1 VDARSDLDTYRDIAN
16 SLGLKILY
24 VIDTHVHADHVSG
37 GRELAQ
43 TLDADY
49 CLHES
54 APASFEFRRI
64 KDADELDLGNVAIRI
79 LHTPGHTPDS
89 VCLAVVDR
97 TRGDEPWFV
106 LTGDALLV
114 GDAGRPDLSPERDV
128 EAMYDS
134 LHRRLAP
141 LADDVE
147 LFPAHYSGS
156 VCGRAL
162 SGKPSSTVG
171 FERRHNAAFQPR
183 TLDEFRRFIMDSL
196 PQKPPAFERIVA
208 MNLGRQEV

>member
-1 VDARSDLDTYRDIAN
+1 VDARSDLNTYREVAH

-37 GRELAQ
+37 GRALAQ
-43 TLDADY
+43 SLGADY
-49 CLHES
+49 CLYES
-54 APASFEFRRI
+54 APAAFEFRRL
-64 KDADELDLGNVAIRI
+64 KDGEELDLGNVAIRVM
-79 LHTPGHTPDS
+79 HTPGHTPDS

-128 EAMYDS
+128 DAIYDS
-134 LHRRLAP
+134 LHQRLAP
-141 LADDVE
+141 LPDDIEV
-147 LFPAHYSGS
+147 FPAHFSGS

-162 SGKPSSTVG
+162 SGKPSSTLG
-171 FERRHNAAFQPR
+171 FERRHNAAFAPQS
-183 TLDEFRRFIMDSL
+183 LDQFRRFVMESL
-196 PQKPPAFERIVA
+196 PPKPPEFEHMVA
-208 MNLGRQEV
+208 MNLGRQEP

>member
-1 VDARSDLDTYRDIAN
+1 MDARSDLETYPEMAK

-37 GRELAQ
+37 GRELARA
-43 TLDADY
+43 LGADY
-49 CLHES
+49 CLHVS
-54 APASFEFRRI
+54 APASFDFRRI
-64 KDADELDLGNVAIRI
+64 KDADELDLGNVAIRVM
-79 LHTPGHTPDS
+79 HTPGHTPDS

-97 TRGDEPWFV
+97 TRSDEPWFV

-128 EAMYDS
+128 DAMYDS
-134 LHRRLAP
+134 LHRRLAT

-147 LFPAHYSGS
+147 LFPAHFSGS

-162 SGKPSSTVG
+162 SGKPSSTLG
-171 FERRHNAAFQPR
+171 FERRHNAAFGPHS
-183 TLDEFRRFIMDSL
+183 LDEFRRFIMDSL
-196 PQKPPAFERIVA
+196 PPKPPEFEHIVA
-208 MNLGRQEV
+208 MNLGRPKA